1 MYQVEF
7 LLNHYIQAFL
17 AISLATMLFIY
28 CRKSRVKVQSSCDL
42 NPVYDSGSVRIRKRD
57 KVLRAG
63 KDLVRKI
70 GDFRPLGRHELRRP
84 SLRRRSNSNLHRP
97 FHKLFWSKDEN
108 GAEEIPKLKLPEAL
122 LEADNTENESQLPP
136 EVLYLLKSVRV
147 FGHFEK
153 PLFVE
158 LCKNVETKFLPEG
171 ALLFRPGQPLDSV
184 YVVQSGKLSVF
195 MIDSDGSELPLKEVG
210 TGENV
215 HSLLCILDTLIDQ
228 PKKYY
233 SIAARALRDTYVL
246 QVKTSAYKG
255 FLVEN
260 PDSLLRMIQVI
271 MVRLQR
277 VTLFA
282 LVKVFGLGSG
292 LFIQKL
298 KIKGLKILE
307 LPCNTQPPPSSEKT
321 PASMVFPVKEESDE
335 DYLEAVD
342 QPVQQPGRTHAKTKR
357 KVRWHGSEEDSTDTD
372 GDPVSQ
378 VFVTNTQPDFGAVI
392 EQARL
397 DHSRYMID
405 KEKELVPPLSKKI
418 NFDSAFS
425 FFSTECGD
433 IMKAATKDLMKIFG
447 LEDEALLK
455 GRLQLIEAPE
465 GTTVISEGC
474 TDHNIF
480 FVASGGL
487 TVCRETQEGDE
498 VLLYHPSPGEFVGV
512 LSALTGEPSFIT
524 TRASRNSHLVMIAN
538 THLYQILSACPKAI
552 CGLAY
557 DLTQRLSTLMRHVDF
572 AVDWMVLE
580 AGKALY
586 KQGDQADLA
595 YVVLNG
601 RLRSVVKKR
610 DGKREIVEEHGR
622 GETVGLTEVI
632 TKAQRATTVHAIRDT
647 ELAQLPVGLI
657 ETTKVKHPEIVV
669 KLITLLGEKVLGSYT
684 KLSAA
689 PISPDPVLG
698 SSTSSTSNLS
708 TIAIVP
714 MTPDV
719 PISHFT
725 RDLCSALSAIDSALR
740 LTSSLVEEKLG
751 TKILDSVSEYRLRT
765 WLGHQEDTHRLVIY
779 QADTQLTAWT
789 HRCIRQADHI
799 LLLGVAEKGP
809 TFGKIVKQVEAYS
822 LRVQKELVLLHH
834 QDTKQP
840 TNTRKWLNSLEW
852 VSSYFHVRCPD
863 YFFNRPASPEE
874 EKSLPRCPSRH
885 SDIARLARK
894 LTGTSVG
901 IVLGGG
907 GARGLSQ
914 VGVLSV
920 FEEAGIPI
928 DMIGGTSIGAFV
940 GAIYCEELNAERT
953 KERARKWAVRMGHVA
968 EKLFDLTYPITSM
981 FTGQAF
987 NRVIHEVFGEKQI
1000 EDLWL
1005 PYFCI
1010 TTDITESRM
1019 KVHRLGSLWRYVR
1032 SSMSLSGYLPPLCDP
1047 VDGHLLLDGGY
1058 INNLPADVMSGQ
1070 GPQTVISVDVGAE
1083 DNNDIMNYG
1092 DHLSGW
1098 WLLWNKYNPFA
1109 TTVRVP
1115 NMAEIQTRL
1124 AYVSCVRQLELVKN
1138 GGLGEYIRPPIDK
1151 IQNLQFGRFEE
1162 AARIG
1167 YEYCRT
1173 VVSGWRKAPNMQHLF
1188 TDHHKISRHKK
1199 QYPVDRTKQ
1208 LPVELKKFS
1217 QDLAKVASH
1226 ISQPFNPIHKST
1238 STDAINIEPLE
1249 GEGVGGYWSSPE
1261 DNNMFYLQGEQSSE
1275 SSPEDGRKSPPKGS
1289 YTVLSDTELLSSSP
1303 KNGR

>member
-789 HRCIRQADHI
+789 HRCIRQ
-799 LLLGVAEKGP
+799 
-809 TFGKIVKQVEAYS
+809 
-822 LRVQKELVLLHH
+822 
-834 QDTKQP
+834 
-840 TNTRKWLNSLEW
+840 
-852 VSSYFHVRCPD
+852 VS
-863 YFFNRPASPEE
+863 
-874 EKSLPRCPSRH
+874 PR
-885 SDIARLARK
+885 LYM
-894 LTGTSVG
+894 
-901 IVLGGG
+901 
-907 GARGLSQ
+907 Q
-914 VGVLSV
+914 
-920 FEEAGIPI
+920 
-928 DMIGGTSIGAFV
+928 
-940 GAIYCEELNAERT
+940 
-953 KERARKWAVRMGHVA
+953 
-968 EKLFDLTYPITSM
+968 
-981 FTGQAF
+981 
-987 NRVIHEVFGEKQI
+987 
-1000 EDLWL
+1000 
-1005 PYFCI
+1005 
-1010 TTDITESRM
+1010 
-1019 KVHRLGSLWRYVR
+1019 
-1032 SSMSLSGYLPPLCDP
+1032 YLP
-1047 VDGHLLLDGGY
+1047 
-1058 INNLPADVMSGQ
+1058 
-1070 GPQTVISVDVGAE
+1070 
-1083 DNNDIMNYG
+1083 
-1092 DHLSGW
+1092 
-1098 WLLWNKYNPFA
+1098 A
-1109 TTVRVP
+1109 T
-1115 NMAEIQTRL
+1115 
-1124 AYVSCVRQLELVKN
+1124 
-1138 GGLGEYIRPPIDK
+1138 K
-1151 IQNLQFGRFEE
+1151 I
-1162 AARIG
+1162 
-1167 YEYCRT
+1167 
-1173 VVSGWRKAPNMQHLF
+1173 
-1188 TDHHKISRHKK
+1188 
-1199 QYPVDRTKQ
+1199 
-1208 LPVELKKFS
+1208 
-1217 QDLAKVASH
+1217 
-1226 ISQPFNPIHKST
+1226 
-1238 STDAINIEPLE
+1238 
-1249 GEGVGGYWSSPE
+1249 
-1261 DNNMFYLQGEQSSE
+1261 
-1275 SSPEDGRKSPPKGS
+1275 
-1289 YTVLSDTELLSSSP
+1289 
-1303 KNGR
+1303 